1 MPKTTPKKGKKLP
14 QSPATPISRGRL
26 SLDGEAPL
34 DGVSVKIVLQK
45 RTTTT
50 DEHALPHQVMM
61 HPRDM
66 RAVGA
71 RFASSVVVC
80 DGDDALCMLT
90 VVPSSTLPSGHA
102 AFNACWEQL
111 FGGVKGAVARVKT
124 LSTEYVS
131 CLSAL
136 GCVCVHR

>member
-1 MPKTTPKKGKKLP
+1 MPKTTPKKGKKPP

-34 DGVSVKIVLQK
+34 DGVSVKVVLQ
-45 RTTTT
+45 RRATTTE
-50 DEHALPHQVMM
+50 EHALPHQIMM

-66 RAVGA
+66 RAIGA

-90 VVPSSTLPSGHA
+90 VAPSSTLPSGHA

-111 FGGVKGAVARVKT
+111 FGGVKGAVAKVKT

-131 CLSAL
+131 RLSVGLVA
-136 GCVCVHR
+136 CVL